1 MFYLLVFHKSFFFLF
16 LFWTHCLGSGWN
28 SRMLMVSIPNS
39 HFNAQSLNKIS
50 ELLLLS
56 VNSSKTDQNQ
66 CDSRC
71 LFLQK
76 VWLGAPLSPPFHS
89 WARAST
95 CPPHMTRKKKRKVR
109 YILLLSFSRAKC
121 NSSSPVF
128 TVYACAN
135 WMYMRLSSSQHT
147 QASPGLRACKLTHL
161 LGGLIS
167 CWVSYFYCDSL
178 WPTYSYLLE
187 RQKCKLISEAATEA
201 AEDSHGDVVSASNYH
216 NFSPPFGFPFQSSMS
231 RAVDKMMETVEF
243 FFFFVHM
250 PWHLCGSLL

>member
-1 MFYLLVFHKSFFFLF
+1 MWLKVFIPPEGLAWCPSL
-16 LFWTHCLGSGWN
+16 S
-28 SRMLMVSIPNS
+28 SIP
-39 HFNAQSLNKIS
+39 Q
-50 ELLLLS
+50 
-56 VNSSKTDQNQ
+56 
-66 CDSRC
+66 
-71 LFLQK
+71 
-76 VWLGAPLSPPFHS
+76 LGKGLYLPSPHD
-89 WARAST
+89 
-95 CPPHMTRKKKRKVR
+95 KVR

-231 RAVDKMMETVEF
+231 RAVDKMMETVEV
-243 FFFFVHM
+243 FFFVHM